1 MDDCFRFVT
10 GYLGIITASSQHIY
24 HSALVLT
31 PKKSLVRNLYESHT
45 HPFTR
50 VVYGGPVSW
59 DTDTTATTYPS
70 RIELVVWSPCNRFIA
85 IAQNDDKTVDVL
97 DSVALQR
104 LQALEYPQGISSD
117 RRALVFSP
125 DSRILTCSSG
135 NYGEHDVSEI
145 FVVSWDLQTGGVAS
159 VIQWQGPE
167 QPAVGNPSITYS
179 TNGKMVG
186 VFYPF
191 DAETANIFI
200 CDVASGVYMHCYPLD
215 EDNLPLDDIIWT
227 HGEFLRFAT
236 TSTTDVTIWEIG
248 FTSGTTPTEVET
260 LPVPESIEND
270 DYFGT
275 RFLLAPRRLAL
286 GFSEKVVVWDTQNCK
301 HLLDFRE
308 AGLCRK
314 MSFSDDRRFF
324 ACSTRGSDIYLWKE
338 SPTGY
343 ILHEKL
349 ASSVAYS
356 QPLLSRNGR
365 SIVAFENRT
374 IQLWHTKSFTT
385 TPSSILTR
393 GEHFETFALDF
404 SPDGTLAVVA
414 MRKENV
420 VTVLNLKSGVPQ
432 LTIDT
437 CIGVEGLG
445 VIGNTVVVIGD
456 QKVITWDLPA
466 GDCVPDAR
474 VGLED
479 SSQTINLGGSWKYK
493 AIGASIS
500 PDSRHI
506 ALTARHVSNY
516 LYVYSASTGKR
527 LGMEAIEG
535 HAPWFA
541 PDGCDV
547 WCAQDSGVTEMR
559 RVSGGQKVLERVCV
573 GNLPQESP
581 WVSSRG
587 YQITKDWWIL
597 GPEGKRLLML
607 PPLWQSWSAI
617 QRVWKG
623 QFLALLHGGLSE
635 PVILELDAKP

>member
-1 MDDCFRFVT
+1 M
-10 GYLGIITASSQHIY
+10 LA
-24 HSALVLT
+24 
-31 PKKSLVRNLYESHT
+31 PKESIVRKLYESHT

-50 VVYGGPVSW
+50 VIHGGLISW

-85 IAQNDDKTVDVL
+85 IAQSGSKTVDVL

-104 LQALEYPQGISSD
+104 LQALEYPQDISSEK
-117 RRALVFSP
+117 RALVFSP

-135 NYGEHDVSEI
+135 SYGEDEVPEL

-167 QPAVGNPSITYS
+167 QPVVGSPSITYS
-179 TNGKMVG
+179 TNGKLVG
-186 VFYPF
+186 VFCPF
-191 DAETANIFI
+191 ETETANIFI

-215 EDNLPLDDIIWT
+215 DDVLPLDDIIWT
-227 HGEFLRFAT
+227 HGESLRFAT
-236 TSTTDVTIWEIG
+236 ASTTAITVWEIG
-248 FTSGTTPTEVET
+248 FTSGTTPTEVEI
-260 LPVPESIEND
+260 LPVPDGLD
-270 DYFGT
+270 DGEYFGT

-286 GFSEKVVVWDTQNCK
+286 AFSDRVLVWDTQNSRY
-301 HLLDFRE
+301 LLDFTE

-314 MSFSDDRRFF
+314 LSFSSDRRFF

-338 SPTGY
+338 SPIGY
-343 ILHEKL
+343 TLHEIL

-365 SIVAFENRT
+365 SVVAFNNRT

-385 TPSSILTR
+385 HLSGIPTR
-393 GEHFETFALDF
+393 GEHVDNFTLDF

-414 MRKENV
+414 MRRENT
-420 VTVLNLKSGVPQ
+420 VTVLGLKSGVPQ

-437 CIGVEGLG
+437 SIEVQGLG
-445 VIGNTVVVIGD
+445 VVGDTVVVIGD
-456 QKVITWDLPA
+456 RKAITWDLPG
-466 GDCVPDAR
+466 GDSIPDAR

-479 SSQTINLGGSWKYK
+479 SSRTINLGGSWKYS

-506 ALTARHVSNY
+506 ALTARHTVNY
-516 LYVYSASTGKR
+516 LYVYSASTGRR

-535 HAPWFA
+535 HAPWFS

-547 WCAQDSGVTEMR
+547 WCVEDSGAAEVR
-559 RVSGGQKVLERVCV
+559 RVSGGQKVLERVGV
-573 GNLPQESP
+573 GHLPQGSP
-581 WVSSRG
+581 WASSRG
-587 YQITKDWWIL
+587 YRITNDWWIV
-597 GPEGKRLLML
+597 GPDGKRLLML

-635 PVILELDAKP
+635 PVILELEIKP